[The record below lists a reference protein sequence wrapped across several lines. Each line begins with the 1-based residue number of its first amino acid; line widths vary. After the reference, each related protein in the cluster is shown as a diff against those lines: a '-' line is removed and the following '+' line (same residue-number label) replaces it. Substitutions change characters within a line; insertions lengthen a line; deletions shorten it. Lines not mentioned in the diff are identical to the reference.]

1 MELQWNYN
9 DREWHVYIDTIDWK
23 EWMWNENKNK
33 QPKKHETKTNSVMRC
48 NFSVEMCKFLIIYD
62 TNERDCSCVMWQSVT
77 VFS

>member
-1 MELQWNYN
+1 MFTSTQLTE
-9 DREWHVYIDTIDWK
+9 K
-23 EWMWNENKNK
+23 NECEIKNKNK